1 MVDPKTKIIKTII
14 SNIKTKYMVVK
25 QKSQRTLQ
33 SKLKYDVMLLI
44 FRSFADKR
52 KDIGKVAKPKG
63 F

>member
-44 FRSFADKR
+44 FRSFEDKR
-52 KDIGKVAKPKG
+52 KDIGKVAEPKG